1 MASDMSPHPLNA
13 AVTRLLREVAAEVVL
28 PRFRNLAAHEVG
40 EKSPGEW
47 VTIADHESELR
58 LNEGLSQLLPEA
70 RLIGEEACAADP
82 GLLDHLGDG
91 MVWLVDPID
100 GTQNFKEGITPF
112 GLMVALLADGEA
124 LASWLYDPVTG
135 RLCHAAVG
143 QGAWVDGERV
153 QARETCHELPLAS
166 IAMGFLPAE
175 RRADIAGRAAGRLEI
190 VPIPRCAA
198 EQYPRLVLGQN
209 DIALFE
215 RILPWDHVP
224 GALFVTE
231 AGGMIARPDGSPLYA
246 TDHRP
251 GLIGAASTR
260 LWDLAVE
267 ILFD

>member
-1 MASDMSPHPLNA
+1 MAPDISPHPLDS
-13 AVTRLLREVAAEVVL
+13 AVTRLLRSVAAEVVL

-47 VTIADHESELR
+47 VTIADHESEAR
-58 LNEGLSQLLPEA
+58 LNDGLARLLPEA
-70 RLIGEEACAADP
+70 RLVGEEACAMDAALIDQ
-82 GLLDHLGDG
+82 LGDG
-91 MVWLVDPID
+91 VVWLVDPID

-124 LASWLYDPVTG
+124 QASWLYDPMAD
-135 RLCHAAVG
+135 RLCHAALG
-143 QGAWVDGERV
+143 QGAFVDGVRIH
-153 QARETCHELPLAS
+153 ARETGHIPPLAS
-166 IAMGFLPAE
+166 IAMGFLPPE
-175 RRADIAGRAAGRLEI
+175 RRADIAMRAAGRLEI

-231 AGGMIARPDGSPLYA
+231 AGGVIARPDGSALRP

-251 GLIGAASTR
+251 GLIGSQTCATG
-260 LWDLAVE
+260 LA
-267 ILFD
+267 